1 MKCKKS
7 KEKIVLYLYGELNK
21 KEKAEVE
28 NHIKECPE
36 CSRDLAYTKKIFKV
50 LDEAKEEIPDA
61 DWEKCWEEIGNGTE
75 EKPARQKRFFF
86 LPQWAFAAAAV
97 MIIFIA
103 GIFAGKYWFFP
114 SQKSPLQ
121 QTVSSESLKPL
132 LKEYFDSLKPVLVE
146 YANYTPSEKGEE
158 TITMDKEV
166 ARGLLLENLLLRR
179 IVTKFDPS
187 LGQFLEDVDIVLME
201 IANLKK
207 EDRRTPSL
215 IRELIH
221 QREILFRMEMLEKI

>member
-7 KEKIVLYLYGELNK
+7 KEKIVLYLYGELSK

-28 NHIKECPE
+28 SHIKECPE
-36 CSRDLAYTKKIFKV
+36 CSRDFAYTKKVFKV
-50 LDEAKEEIPDA
+50 LDEAKEEIPEA
-61 DWEKCWEEIGNGTE
+61 DWEKCWGEIGNGTE
-75 EKPARQKRFFF
+75 EKSGRQKRFLF
-86 LPQWAFAAAAV
+86 LPQWAFATAAV
-97 MIIFIA
+97 MLIFIA

-114 SQKSPLQ
+114 GQKSPLQ

-179 IVTKFDPS
+179 IVAKFDPS
-187 LGQFLEDVDIVLME
+187 LGQFLEDVDIVLKE
-201 IANLKK
+201 IANLNK

-221 QREILFRMEMLEKI
+221 QREILFRMEILEKI